1 MWDFE
6 GFSMMPEPLGTVV
19 SDDIWKKFDMDALHS
34 SEGYVHVNF
43 SSFDII
49 PEPFDDTDCSDY
61 PEIRHHDCMWA
72 GLCISKEH
80 NKILSTKNQRISPPR
95 IVQAGKSLLK
105 SRSSSD
111 SMDHLQQEKFFMKN
125 QHQRMDSLE
134 SDGGS
139 PRSESPQT
147 SSESSED
154 DSDSERDIPTFK
166 HDQFSINEKLIECIS
181 APVSEV
187 TGQCVRSSLKIKVK
201 VNETDND
208 ESIDTRN
215 NINTSKQTEVSNT
228 LIDHCYYINHPTSIK
243 KLDYLGVQTPSDSEE
258 EIDVVSFE
266 KPASLS
272 TLPSIVDH
280 KILQSTVKTVLNDK
294 PAPRPRGRPPNSS
307 RKRPAQNQEQEQKP
321 AKRAAVQR
329 SCQKKITNVPKN
341 ISSSISIPSNTKKY
355 LLSAIVASEDEPDT
369 DKRNLH
375 NNMERQRRIELRN
388 AFDDLRCLIPDLQ
401 IKDKAPKVAILRQG
415 SKYCMKLRETE
426 KKLVAQKLELK
437 KRQYKLRTKL
447 SLLRRC
453 LAEKR

>member
-1 MWDFE
+1 MWHLE
-6 GFSMMPEPLGTVV
+6 GFSMMPLGTVV
-19 SDDIWKKFDMDALHS
+19 SDDIWKKFDMDLLHS

-49 PEPFDDTDCSDY
+49 PESFDDTNCSNY

-80 NKILSTKNQRISPPR
+80 NKILSNTNQRISPP
-95 IVQAGKSLLK
+95 IIIPAGKSLLK

-111 SMDHLQQEKFFMKN
+111 SMDHPELFFIQN

-147 SSESSED
+147 SSESSEGE
-154 DSDSERDIPTFK
+154 SDSERDIPTFK
-166 HDQFSINEKLIECIS
+166 HDHFSINEKLMECIS

-187 TGQCVRSSLKIKVK
+187 TGQCVRSSLKIKVE
-201 VNETDND
+201 VNETSHD
-208 ESIDTRN
+208 ESIDARN
-215 NINTSKQTEVSNT
+215 NTNTSKQTEVSNT

-266 KPASLS
+266 KSASFDDFGSL
-272 TLPSIVDH
+272 VDQ
-280 KILQSTVKTVLNDK
+280 KMTKVLYDK
-294 PAPRPRGRPPNSS
+294 PASRPRGRPPNAS
-307 RKRPAQNQEQEQKP
+307 RKRPAQNEEQEQIP

-341 ISSSISIPSNTKKY
+341 ISSPISIPTNTEKY
-355 LLSAIVASEDEPDT
+355 IPPVTVASDDEPDVE
-369 DKRNLH
+369 KRNLH

-388 AFDDLRCLIPDLQ
+388 AFEGLRCLIPDLQ

-415 SKYCMKLRETE
+415 GKYCMKLRESE
-426 KKLVAQKLELK
+426 KKLIAQKLELK
-437 KRQYKLRTKL
+437 KRQDKLRTKL

-453 LAEKR
+453 LAKQR